1 VVPTAGKKEYVPGYD
16 ENATARWAAEPP
28 KRAGRS
34 DFERDRARV
43 LHSAALRRLA
53 AKTQV
58 VRAASADFPRTRLT
72 HSLECAQIGRELG
85 QEIGCDPDL
94 VDAAC
99 LAHDIGHSPFG
110 HNGEAALNEL
120 AAGIGGFEGN
130 AQTLRLLTRLEP
142 KTEGAGLNLT
152 RATLDATLKYPW
164 FGEPGTKFGVYA
176 EDAEVFGWIRQD
188 APDRRPCLEA
198 QVMDWA
204 DDVAYSVHDMEDGFH
219 AGLIT
224 FKNLKS
230 PTERS
235 EVSRTAI
242 AYCPGEVT
250 EAELTEVLEAL
261 LTLDIWP
268 ASYDGGPATVATLK
282 NLTSELIGRFC
293 VAAQQATLTAAS
305 ASAPAAT
312 APTAASVPA
321 ASTPPA
327 STPTAPHHPDL
338 TSPFS
343 HTSPIGHS
351 FTRYSAHLVVPRQQR
366 LECALLKAITAHYVM
381 TRAGVVAAQAREREL
396 LTELAHAVERG
407 APHTLDPLLRPSW
420 EAADTD
426 AARRR
431 VVVDQVASLTDTSA
445 IAWHHRLCVLFRV
458 RVIQACSRVLT
469 DHTCTDR
476 SHGLKRPVL
485 TSRF

>member
-1 VVPTAGKKEYVPGYD
+1 VTLGYD
-16 ENATARWAAEPP
+16 ANATARWVAEPP

-58 VRAASADFPRTRLT
+58 VRATSADFPRTRLT

-120 AAGIGGFEGN
+120 AAAIGGFEGN

-164 FGEPGTKFGVYA
+164 FGEPGTKFGAYA
-176 EDAEVFGWIRQD
+176 EDAEVFGWIRQG

-230 PTERS
+230 ETERA

-242 AYCPGEVT
+242 AYCPGGVT
-250 EAELTEVLEAL
+250 EAELTEILDAL
-261 LTLDIWP
+261 LALDIWP
-268 ASYDGGPATVATLK
+268 ASYDGAPGTVAALK

-293 VAAQQATLTAAS
+293 VAAQQATLAA
-305 ASAPAAT
+305 AGESAPHPTTAT
-312 APTAASVPA
+312 APSVNPA
-321 ASTPPA
+321 PN
-327 STPTAPHHPDL
+327 L
-338 TSPFS
+338 VSPFS
-343 HTSPIGHS
+343 HTSPVGHS
-351 FTRYSAHLVVPRQQR
+351 FTRYAADLVVPRRQR
-366 LECALLKAITAHYVM
+366 LECALLKAITARYVM
-381 TRAGVVAAQAREREL
+381 NRAGVVAAQAREREL
-396 LTELAHAVERG
+396 LAELAHAIERG

-420 EAADTD
+420 EAARTD

-445 IAWHHRLCVLFRV
+445 IAWHHRLC
-458 RVIQACSRVLT
+458 APGAS
-469 DHTCTDR
+469 
-476 SHGLKRPVL
+476 
-485 TSRF
+485 

>member
-1 VVPTAGKKEYVPGYD
+1 MPGYD
-16 ENATARWAAEPP
+16 ECATARWVAEPP

-58 VRAASADFPRTRLT
+58 VRATSADFPRTRLT

-120 AAGIGGFEGN
+120 AAAIGGFEGN

-164 FGEPGTKFGVYA
+164 FGEPGTKFGAYA
-176 EDAEVFGWIRQD
+176 EDAEVFGWIRQG

-230 PTERS
+230 QTERA

-242 AYCPGEVT
+242 AYCPGGVT
-250 EAELTEVLEAL
+250 EAELTEILEAL
-261 LTLDIWP
+261 LALDIWP
-268 ASYDGGPATVATLK
+268 ASYDGGPGTVAALK

-293 VAAQQATLTAAS
+293 VAAQQATLY
-305 ASAPAAT
+305 
-312 APTAASVPA
+312 
-321 ASTPPA
+321 
-327 STPTAPHHPDL
+327 PDL

-351 FTRYSAHLVVPRQQR
+351 FTRYAADLVVPRRQR
-366 LECALLKAITAHYVM
+366 LECALLKAITARYVM
-381 TRAGVVAAQAREREL
+381 NRAGVVAAQAREREL
-396 LTELAHAVERG
+396 LTELTYAVERG
-407 APHTLDPLLRPSW
+407 APQTLDPLLRPSW
-420 EAADTD
+420 DAAGTD

-431 VVVDQVASLTDTSA
+431 VVIDQVASLTDTSA
-445 IAWHHRLCVLFRV
+445 IAWHHRLCVPG
-458 RVIQACSRVLT
+458 AS
-469 DHTCTDR
+469 
-476 SHGLKRPVL
+476 
-485 TSRF
+485 

>member
-1 VVPTAGKKEYVPGYD
+1 MPGYD
-16 ENATARWAAEPP
+16 ECATARWVAEPP

-58 VRAASADFPRTRLT
+58 VRATSADFPRTRLT

-120 AAGIGGFEGN
+120 AAAIGGFEGN

-164 FGEPGTKFGVYA
+164 FGEPGTKFGAYA
-176 EDAEVFGWIRQD
+176 EDAEVFGWIRQG

-230 PTERS
+230 ETERA

-242 AYCPGEVT
+242 AYCPGGVT
-250 EAELTEVLEAL
+250 EAELTEILDAL
-261 LTLDIWP
+261 LALDIWP
-268 ASYDGGPATVATLK
+268 ASYDGAPGTVAALK

-293 VAAQQATLTAAS
+293 VAAQQATLY
-305 ASAPAAT
+305 
-312 APTAASVPA
+312 
-321 ASTPPA
+321 
-327 STPTAPHHPDL
+327 PDL

-351 FTRYSAHLVVPRQQR
+351 FTRYAADLVVPRRQR
-366 LECALLKAITAHYVM
+366 LECALLKAITARYVM
-381 TRAGVVAAQAREREL
+381 NRAGVFAAQAREREL
-396 LTELAHAVERG
+396 LTELTYAVERG
-407 APHTLDPLLRPSW
+407 APQTLDPLLRPTW
-420 EAADTD
+420 AAAGTD

-431 VVVDQVASLTDTSA
+431 VVIDQVASLTDTSA
-445 IAWHHRLCVLFRV
+445 IAWHHRLCVPG
-458 RVIQACSRVLT
+458 AS
-469 DHTCTDR
+469 
-476 SHGLKRPVL
+476 
-485 TSRF
+485 

>member
-1 VVPTAGKKEYVPGYD
+1 
-16 ENATARWAAEPP
+16 
-28 KRAGRS
+28 
-34 DFERDRARV
+34 V

-58 VRAASADFPRTRLT
+58 VRATSADFPRTRLT

-120 AAGIGGFEGN
+120 AAAIGGFEGN

-164 FGEPGTKFGVYA
+164 FGEPGTKFGAYA
-176 EDAEVFGWIRQD
+176 DDAEVFGWIRQG

-230 PTERS
+230 QTERA

-242 AYCPGEVT
+242 AYCPGGVT
-250 EAELTEVLEAL
+250 EAELTEILEAL
-261 LTLDIWP
+261 LALDIWP
-268 ASYDGGPATVATLK
+268 ASYDGGPGTVAALK

-293 VAAQQATLTAAS
+293 VAAQQATLY
-305 ASAPAAT
+305 
-312 APTAASVPA
+312 
-321 ASTPPA
+321 
-327 STPTAPHHPDL
+327 PDL

-351 FTRYSAHLVVPRQQR
+351 FTRYAADLVVPRRQR
-366 LECALLKAITAHYVM
+366 LECALLKAITARYVM
-381 TRAGVVAAQAREREL
+381 NRAGVVAAQAREREL
-396 LTELAHAVERG
+396 LTELTYAVERG
-407 APHTLDPLLRPSW
+407 APQTLDPLLRPSW
-420 EAADTD
+420 DAAGTD

-431 VVVDQVASLTDTSA
+431 VVIDQVASLTDTSA
-445 IAWHHRLCVLFRV
+445 IAWHHRLCVPG
-458 RVIQACSRVLT
+458 AS
-469 DHTCTDR
+469 
-476 SHGLKRPVL
+476 
-485 TSRF
+485 

>member
-1 VVPTAGKKEYVPGYD
+1 MPGYD
-16 ENATARWAAEPP
+16 ECATARWVAEPP

-58 VRAASADFPRTRLT
+58 VRATSADFPRTRLT

-120 AAGIGGFEGN
+120 AAAIGGFEGN

-164 FGEPGTKFGVYA
+164 FGEPGTKFGAYA
-176 EDAEVFGWIRQD
+176 EDAEVFGWIRQG

-230 PTERS
+230 ETERA

-242 AYCPGEVT
+242 AYCPGGVT
-250 EAELTEVLEAL
+250 EAELTEILEAL
-261 LTLDIWP
+261 LALDIWP
-268 ASYDGGPATVATLK
+268 ASYDGGPETVAALK

-293 VAAQQATLTAAS
+293 VAAQQATLAAAS
-305 ASAPAAT
+305 ESAPHPAT
-312 APTAASVPA
+312 A
-321 ASTPPA
+321 TP
-327 STPTAPHHPDL
+327 L
-338 TSPFS
+338 S

-351 FTRYSAHLVVPRQQR
+351 FTRYAADLVVPRRQR
-366 LECALLKAITAHYVM
+366 LECALLKAITARYVM
-381 TRAGVVAAQAREREL
+381 NRAGVFAAQAREREL
-396 LTELAHAVERG
+396 LTELTYAVERG
-407 APHTLDPLLRPSW
+407 APQTLDPLLRPTW
-420 EAADTD
+420 AAAGTD

-431 VVVDQVASLTDTSA
+431 VVIDQVASLTDTSA
-445 IAWHHRLCVLFRV
+445 IAWHHRLCVPG
-458 RVIQACSRVLT
+458 AS
-469 DHTCTDR
+469 
-476 SHGLKRPVL
+476 
-485 TSRF
+485 